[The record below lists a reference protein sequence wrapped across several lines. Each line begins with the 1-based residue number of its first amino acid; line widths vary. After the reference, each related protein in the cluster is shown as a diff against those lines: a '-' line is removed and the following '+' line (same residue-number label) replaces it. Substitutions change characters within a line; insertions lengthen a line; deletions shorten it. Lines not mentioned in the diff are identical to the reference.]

1 MSSFATE
8 KPFAGVQRQRHDGTN
23 GRVALHGH
31 TARKSCDYSATCDRH
46 TTTAKLSRQ
55 LPRCRNH
62 DYLDKD
68 KAYGTQPT
76 SRLAE
81 PYALTALELNGIEV
95 DHSLQKANAWAAVP
109 SLLAENCVGLPS
121 SRKLASGKVE
131 TQYQLIP
138 EGLLM
143 PDPAVAAAEH
153 KLSTHLYE
161 IKRHRPQLQA
171 VFPTEPPEGVTSPL
185 LKATLK
191 CRGVHVPQSAIV
203 RVNVAQ
209 PVESAALGE
218 PQLTSLASCGESSQL
233 LAALGSLEVP
243 PPACAKVADHAS
255 LAAKAHPHTTNQ
267 AHLNPNQ
274 AHASF
279 FDVARA
285 KGTPL
290 EIDLGALCAISAV
303 STMGRHP
310 STRLYPRTGI
320 ELRGGRVSQHLYEDW
335 DAVEDGDYLPGYK
348 QGEKYKGPYWTVRT
362 SASHDR
368 HASPTS
374 CLTHTPAWVKRY
386 ELWWRADGGRQWHKL
401 GCLAGNT
408 DDVGEVAHSLDDLG
422 PGRRGLVARYLRIV
436 PLEGAG
442 GGAMR
447 VGVYGERLGWD
458 RCAPRSRKHD
468 VAELTRGVSIRHSP
482 YPAETETETE
492 LITYTLT
499 SSQASASAA
508 PRPRT
513 HVRDGLGL
521 GDNGKH
527 DGYGKGRRLRA
538 PSKRSLR
545 GHAAEM
551 LQEWR
556 DRDLDDCHGRGHEY
570 YYEYIGLLPVGK
582 DGRLYWPSTEEAT
595 MGRAERE
602 ELELAMALSMSMAQ
616 EHAATSEGEGES
628 EGEGSD
634 AVTVEQMAEVVAREW
649 DLECRSGSE
658 EGGERLS
665 PVSAEEDWVVVEA
678 EANAH

>member
-1 MSSFATE
+1 MSAFVTE
-8 KPFAGVQRQRHDGTN
+8 KPFAEVQRQRHDGTN

-31 TARKSCDYSATCDRH
+31 TARKSCYSASFERH
-46 TTTAKLSRQ
+46 STVVKLSRQ

-62 DYLDKD
+62 DYLDKE

-81 PYALTALELNGIEV
+81 PYALTALELNGVEV
-95 DHSLQKANAWAAVP
+95 NHSLQKANAWASVP

-131 TQYQLIP
+131 TQYQLVSQ
-138 EGLLM
+138 GLLM

-191 CRGVHVPQSAIV
+191 CRGVHVPQTAIV
-203 RVNVAQ
+203 RVKAAQ

-218 PQLTSLASCGESSQL
+218 CLSCVDLIDSLWCCPGLRQSRRLCGPRGPGARSHY
-233 LAALGSLEVP
+233 
-243 PPACAKVADHAS
+243 C
-255 LAAKAHPHTTNQ
+255 NQ
-267 AHLNPNQ
+267 AHT
-274 AHASF
+274 SC

-285 KGTPL
+285 KGKPL
-290 EIDLGALCAISAV
+290 EIDLGASCAISAF

-310 STRLYPRTGI
+310 STRLYPKIGI
-320 ELRGGRVSQHLYEDW
+320 ELDGGRVTQPE
-335 DAVEDGDYLPGYK
+335 AMVTVEDSDYLPGYK
-348 QGEKYKGPYWTVRT
+348 HGEKYKGPYWTVRMP
-362 SASHDR
+362 ASHDR
-368 HASPTS
+368 LAHTS
-374 CLTHTPAWVKRY
+374 AWVRRY

-401 GCLAGNT
+401 GCFAGNA
-408 DDVGEVAHSLDDLG
+408 DDVGETAHNLGDLG
-422 PGRRGLVARYLRIV
+422 PGRGGLVARYLRIV
-436 PLEGAG
+436 PLESEG

-468 VAELTRGVSIRHSP
+468 AAELTRGVSIRQSRDRLQPKWLNRP
-482 YPAETETETE
+482 YPAETESETE

-508 PRPRT
+508 PRPRS

-521 GDNGKH
+521 GDNGKY
-527 DGYGKGRRLRA
+527 DGYGKGKRRRA

-556 DRDLDDCHGRGHEY
+556 DQDLQTHERG
-570 YYEYIGLLPVGK
+570 YEYIGLLPVGR
-582 DGRLYWPSTEEAT
+582 DGRFHWPSGEET
-595 MGRAERE
+595 TRGREKREERDERE
-602 ELELAMALSMSMAQ
+602 ELELATALSMSMAQ
-616 EHAATSEGEGES
+616 EDAATSEGEG

-665 PVSAEEDWVVVEA
+665 PVSAEEEWVVV
-678 EANAH
+678 